1 MKVSDWLH
9 QNYVYIVVVSLL
21 AMLVWIMTVFTAGK
35 ISTDEAR
42 VYLEAMTALATL
54 ALLYYAYFNVASK
67 REEDTA
73 RLELAVRP
81 ILLWEIESDGA
92 KANFT
97 YKTIKHPL
105 YDFRATL
112 QLEGEALEINDR
124 HLDVAEAH
132 PGNERV
138 RDVTNFISHGL
149 GKGKINVLELT
160 ISYHSEVGGRYEF
173 FFTKEVLR
181 KKNAFVF
188 QHRKFVS
195 AKYPWRTAPVTF
207 DDE

>member
-21 AMLVWIMTVFTAGK
+21 AMLVWIMAVFTAGK

-67 REEDTA
+67 RDEDTA

-92 KANFT
+92 RANFT

-112 QLEGEALEINDR
+112 QLEGETLEINDR
-124 HLDVAEAH
+124 HLDLAEAH
-132 PGNERV
+132 PGN
-138 RDVTNFISHGL
+138 
-149 GKGKINVLELT
+149 
-160 ISYHSEVGGRYEF
+160 
-173 FFTKEVLR
+173 
-181 KKNAFVF
+181 
-188 QHRKFVS
+188 
-195 AKYPWRTAPVTF
+195 
-207 DDE
+207 

>member
-1 MKVSDWLH
+1 MKAFDWLREK
-9 QNYVYIVVVSLL
+9 YVYIVVVSLL
-21 AMLVWIMTVFTAGK
+21 AMLIWIMTVFSEGK
-35 ISTDEAR
+35 ISTDQAR
-42 VYLEAMTALATL
+42 VYLEALTALATL

-81 ILLWEIESDGA
+81 ILLWEVESDGA
-92 KANFT
+92 KAILT

-124 HLDVAEAH
+124 HLDLAEAH

-138 RDVTNFISHGL
+138 RDVTNFVSHGL
-149 GKGKINVLELT
+149 GGGRMKVLALT
-160 ISYHSEVGGRYEF
+160 FSYHSEVGGRYEL

-181 KKNAFVF
+181 KKKGFVF